1 MNKILP
7 LTTEYLTPS
16 RSIEILTL
24 INQKESKLVYIYN
37 FEGNHFR
44 FFDSLLKLI
53 EFFEKGIEPELS
65 FSSELELDKFLA
77 GFGLGES
84 ASQPNLKLNYRY
96 RDAGNYKQFGSVV
109 FSNSS
114 NLSLDEATKLI
125 QEKLISS
132 EFFVPKEWKLPT
144 LHLHPYDPELD
155 HEYHEFEIW
164 ELTDDAPT
172 DKREASVFL
181 KEIQIGI

>member
-1 MNKILP
+1 MNKIHP
-7 LTTEYLTPS
+7 ISTEYITPS
-16 RSIEILTL
+16 RSIETLTL
-24 INQKESKLVYIYN
+24 VTPKESILIYIYN
-37 FEGNHFR
+37 FEGIHFR
-44 FFDSLLKLI
+44 FFDSILKLI
-53 EFFEKGIEPELS
+53 EFFETGIEPETS
-65 FSSELELDKFLA
+65 FTSEGELDKFLE

-132 EFFVPKEWKLPT
+132 EFFVPKEWKLPS

-155 HEYHEFEIW
+155 HEYHEFENW

-172 DKREASVFL
+172 DKREALLFV